1 MSYYRSSNKIDVK
14 QEIKKLEED
23 RDKKI
28 IKLFTDK
35 NKILIDQLIKSL
47 GKINTKIIN
56 EIISKIKTNKGKT
69 IEKCNINIGKLRN
82 EIKSKIGD
90 DFKKFNKIK
99 LLIVDSKNNDE
110 INKNIIRNYQSN
122 KDSYR
127 YSRYE
132 SSSVSS
138 DNYNRKVVGYILE
151 DNIEKILDELILE
164 LKKKI
169 KRDSEL
175 RSIMSRTT
183 INYI

>member
-1 MSYYRSSNKIDVK
+1 M
-14 QEIKKLEED
+14 
-23 RDKKI
+23 
-28 IKLFTDK
+28 
-35 NKILIDQLIKSL
+35 
-47 GKINTKIIN
+47 
-56 EIISKIKTNKGKT
+56 
-69 IEKCNINIGKLRN
+69 
-82 EIKSKIGD
+82 
-90 DFKKFNKIK
+90 
-99 LLIVDSKNNDE
+99 LIVDSKNNDE